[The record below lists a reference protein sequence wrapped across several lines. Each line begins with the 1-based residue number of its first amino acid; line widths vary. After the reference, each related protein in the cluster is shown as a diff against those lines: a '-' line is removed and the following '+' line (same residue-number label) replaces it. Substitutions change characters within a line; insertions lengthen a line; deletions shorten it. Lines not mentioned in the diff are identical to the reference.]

1 MFAWVYDY
9 PTWLMGSVFAVG
21 GMLISLAGMFLVRP
35 FFHKWIHGEDRTNEM
50 VSLNIASFSVFY
62 GILLGLVAVGVYAN
76 YAAATDLIER
86 EASTLSA
93 LYSDTG
99 ALPEPHRSKL
109 LTDLRAYAKETIEKD
124 WPTQAKGEVPTGGTV
139 HVEAFQRDLLN
150 VHPTIKTD
158 EIAYAGASGQFEKL
172 VELRSNRLVK
182 VTSGIPNLLWTV
194 LLIGAVFT
202 VAIIWMLDM
211 EVVVHAILTAVL
223 SMFLGIVIFMI
234 VVMDKPFRGEG
245 LAEPDPFVL
254 VYTGLMKAR

>member
-1 MFAWVYDY
+1 MFAWVYEY

-21 GMLISLAGMFLVRP
+21 GMLISLAGMFAVRP

-76 YAAATDLIER
+76 YAAADDLVER

-93 LYSDTG
+93 LYSDVG
-99 ALPEPHRSKL
+99 ALPEPHRTKL

-124 WPTQAKGEVPTGGTV
+124 WPTMARGKVPVGGTA
-139 HVEAFQRDLLN
+139 HVAAFQRDLLN
-150 VHPTIKTD
+150 VHPTIKVD

-172 VELRSNRLVK
+172 VESRSNRLVK
-182 VTSGIPNLLWTV
+182 VKVGIPNLLWTV

-202 VAIIWMLDM
+202 VSIIWMLDM

-223 SMFLGIVIFMI
+223 SMFLAIVIFMI
-234 VVMDKPFRGEG
+234 VIMDKPFRGEE
-245 LAEPDPFVL
+245 LVDPGPFEL
-254 VYTGLMKAR
+254 VYTGLMTTR